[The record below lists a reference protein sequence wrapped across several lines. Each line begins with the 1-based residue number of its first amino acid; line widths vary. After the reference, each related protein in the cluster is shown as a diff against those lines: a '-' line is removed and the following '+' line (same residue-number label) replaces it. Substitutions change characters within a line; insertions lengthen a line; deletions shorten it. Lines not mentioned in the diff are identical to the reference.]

1 MAYNVTRTDVKLNL
15 NGITYATLIS
25 LYLGRFQIM
34 QILNAILI
42 YAEININYNIVILFQ
57 YFVPVRT
64 PELRLPLVKA

>member
-25 LYLGRFQIM
+25 LYLSRFQMM

-57 YFVPVRT
+57 YIVPVRT
-64 PELRLPLVKA
+64 PELRLSLVKA